1 MKKKLVLTRQT
12 LSPELLALAGVPAQ
26 LRNEDKSVSY
36 WITATYEDD
45 VLRGLSCIPADQMS
59 ILGNI
64 YIGRVSN
71 VVKNLNAAF
80 IQITADGGQGYY
92 SMEKQKNPIFT
103 KKIGKK
109 PLCIGD
115 ELLVQVEKEA
125 MKTKDP
131 VLSTNLNFTGNYL
144 VLTTG
149 NTKLGISSKLEHDAR
164 LHFRELLEAH
174 KKDEYGLIVR
184 TNAKNAADNEIL
196 QELEELEQ
204 EFMHIR
210 ETAVHKTCFSLIHQP
225 EHGFR
230 KTLQDADLASLT
242 EIVTDDREAYL
253 SITSYYEK
261 NPNFAGQVRMYEDSM
276 LPLFK
281 LYSLERELRDALR
294 ERVWLKSGGYLVIE
308 PTEAMVVIDVNT
320 GKYEGKKKLEE
331 TVLKI
336 NLEAA
341 AEIARQLRLRNL
353 SGIIMVDFID
363 MNQEAHKEALMDAL
377 RAAVAKDPV
386 KTVVV
391 EMTRL
396 NLVEI
401 TRKKVRRP
409 LYEQAAGL
417 YNSTRE

>member
-45 VLRGLSCIPADQMS
+45 VLWGLSCIPADQMS

-92 SMEKQKNPIFT
+92 PMEKQKNPIFT

-144 VLTTG
+144 VLTTE

-230 KTLQDADLASLT
+230 KTLQDADPASLT

-294 ERVWLKSGGYLVIE
+294 ERVWLKSGAYLVIQ
-308 PTEAMVVIDVNT
+308 PTEALTVIDVNSGKNIAIGGSITDTTHASTLNIPSVRTLFSIT
-320 GKYEGKKKLEE
+320 G
-331 TVLKI
+331 VP
-336 NLEAA
+336 
-341 AEIARQLRLRNL
+341 
-353 SGIIMVDFID
+353 ID
-363 MNQEAHKEALMDAL
+363 DKAL
-377 RAAVAKDPV
+377 
-386 KTVVV
+386 
-391 EMTRL
+391 
-396 NLVEI
+396 
-401 TRKKVRRP
+401 
-409 LYEQAAGL
+409 
-417 YNSTRE
+417 

>member
-45 VLRGLSCIPADQMS
+45 VLWGLSCIPADQTS
-59 ILGNI
+59 VLGNV

-92 SMEKQKNPIFT
+92 PMEKQKNPIFT

-144 VLTTG
+144 VLTTE

-184 TNAKNAADNEIL
+184 TNAKNAVDNEIL

-230 KTLQDADLASLT
+230 KTLQDADPASLT
-242 EIVTDDREAYL
+242 EIVTDDREAYF

-261 NPNFAGQVRMYEDSM
+261 NPNFAGQVRMYEDPM

-294 ERVWLKSGGYLVIE
+294 ERVWLKSGAYLVIQ
-308 PTEAMVVIDVNT
+308 PTEALTVIDVNS
-320 GKYEGKKKLEE
+320 GKNIAKKSAAENFK
-331 TVLKI
+331 KI

-341 AEIARQLRLRNL
+341 EEIARQLRLRNI
-353 SGIIMVDFID
+353 SGICIVDFINMD
-363 MNQEAHKEALMDAL
+363 SEEAKAELMHAFRTEL
-377 RAAVAKDPV
+377 KKDPV
-386 KTVVV
+386 PVQLIDITK
-391 EMTRL
+391 L
-396 NLVEI
+396 GLVEL
-401 TRKKVRRP
+401 TRKKVQKTLR
-409 LYEQAAGL
+409 EQI
-417 YNSTRE
+417 NFQKSVDE

>member
-1 MKKKLVLTRQT
+1 MKKKLVL
-12 LSPELLALAGVPAQ
+12 VPAQ

-92 SMEKQKNPIFT
+92 PMEKQKNPIFT

-144 VLTTG
+144 VLTTE

-204 EFMHIR
+204 EFMHIK

-261 NPNFAGQVRMYEDSM
+261 NPNFAGQVRMYEDPM

-294 ERVWLKSGGYLVIE
+294 ERVWLKSGAYLVIQ
-308 PTEAMVVIDVNT
+308 PTEALTVIDVNS
-320 GKYEGKKKLEE
+320 GKNIAKKSAAENFK
-331 TVLKI
+331 KI

-341 AEIARQLRLRNL
+341 GEIARQLRLRNI
-353 SGIIMVDFID
+353 SGICIVDFINMD
-363 MNQEAHKEALMDAL
+363 SEEAKAELMHAFRTEL
-377 RAAVAKDPV
+377 KKDPV
-386 KTVVV
+386 PVQLIDITK
-391 EMTRL
+391 L
-396 NLVEI
+396 GLVEL
-401 TRKKVRRP
+401 TRKKVQKTLR
-409 LYEQAAGL
+409 EQI
-417 YNSTRE
+417 NFQKSVDE

>member
-12 LSPELLALAGVPAQ
+12 FSPELLALAGVPAQ

-45 VLRGLSCIPADQMS
+45 VLWGMSCIPADQTS

-92 SMEKQKNPIFT
+92 PMEKQKNPIFT

-144 VLTTG
+144 VLTTE

-164 LHFRELLEAH
+164 LHFRGLLEAH

-294 ERVWLKSGGYLVIE
+294 ERVWLKSGAYLVIQ
-308 PTEAMVVIDVNT
+308 PTEALTVIDVNS
-320 GKYEGKKKLEE
+320 GKNRSRREE
-331 TVLKI
+331 ALFAI
-336 NLEAA
+336 NVEAA
-341 AEIARQLRLRNL
+341 KEIARQLRLRNI
-353 SGIIMVDFID
+353 SGMILVDFI
-363 MNQEAHKEALMDAL
+363 NLKKKEQQQKLISVIREEL
-377 RAAVAKDPV
+377 QKDSVPANFIDI
-386 KTVVV
+386 
-391 EMTRL
+391 TRL
-396 NLVEI
+396 GLVEL
-401 TRKKVRRP
+401 TRKKVYKS
-409 LYEQAAGL
+409 L
-417 YNSTRE
+417 REILS

>member
-45 VLRGLSCIPADQMS
+45 VLWGLSCILADQTS
-59 ILGNI
+59 VLGNV

-92 SMEKQKNPIFT
+92 PMEKQKNPIFT

-144 VLTTG
+144 VLTTE
-149 NTKLGISSKLEHDAR
+149 NKKLGISSKLEHDAR
-164 LHFRELLEAH
+164 LHFRELLESH
-174 KKDEYGLIVR
+174 NKDEYCLIFR
-184 TNAKNAADNEIL
+184 KNAKNAADNEIL

-261 NPNFAGQVRMYEDSM
+261 NPNFAGQVRMYEDPM
-276 LPLFK
+276 LPLYK

-294 ERVWLKSGGYLVIE
+294 ERVWLKSGAYLVIQ
-308 PTEAMVVIDVNT
+308 PTEALTVIDVNS
-320 GKYEGKKKLEE
+320 GKNIAKRSAAENFK
-331 TVLKI
+331 KI

-341 AEIARQLRLRNL
+341 EEIARQLRLRNI
-353 SGIIMVDFID
+353 SGICIVDFINMD
-363 MNQEAHKEALMDAL
+363 SEEAKAELMHAFRTEL
-377 RAAVAKDPV
+377 KKDPV
-386 KTVVV
+386 PVQLIDITK
-391 EMTRL
+391 L
-396 NLVEI
+396 GLVEL
-401 TRKKVRRP
+401 TRKKVQKTLR
-409 LYEQAAGL
+409 EQI
-417 YNSTRE
+417 NFQKSVDE

>member
-12 LSPELLALAGVPAQ
+12 LSPELLALAGVPSH
-26 LRNEDKSVSY
+26 LRNADTKSAAY

-45 VLRGLSCIPADQMS
+45 VLRGLSCIPADQTS

-92 SMEKQKNPIFT
+92 PMEKPKNPVFT

-131 VLSTNLNFTGNYL
+131 VLSTNLNFAGNYL
-144 VLTTG
+144 VLTTE
-149 NTKLGISSKLEHDAR
+149 NTKLGISSKLEHDTR
-164 LHFRELLEAH
+164 LHFRELLEVH

-184 TNAKNAADNEIL
+184 TNAKNAADSEIL
-196 QELEELEQ
+196 QELKELEQ
-204 EFMHIR
+204 EFMHIK
-210 ETAVHKTCFSLIHQP
+210 ETAVHKTCFSLIYQP

-230 KTLQDADLASLT
+230 KTLQNTDLASLA
-242 EIVTDDREAYL
+242 EIVTDDRETYRL
-253 SITSYYEK
+253 VTSYYEK

-294 ERVWLKSGGYLVIE
+294 ERVWLKSGAYLVIQ
-308 PTEAMVVIDVNT
+308 PTEALTVIDVNS
-320 GKYEGKKKLEE
+320 GKNIAKKSAAENFR
-331 TVLKI
+331 KI

-341 AEIARQLRLRNL
+341 GEIARQLRLRNI
-353 SGIIMVDFID
+353 SGICIVDFINMD
-363 MNQEAHKEALMDAL
+363 SEDAKAELMHAFRAELKE
-377 RAAVAKDPV
+377 DPV
-386 KTVVV
+386 PVQLIDITK
-391 EMTRL
+391 L
-396 NLVEI
+396 GLVEL
-401 TRKKVRRP
+401 TRKKVQKTLR
-409 LYEQAAGL
+409 EQI
-417 YNSTRE
+417 NFQKSVDE

>member
-1 MKKKLVLTRQT
+1 MKGGETDEKKLVLTRQT

-92 SMEKQKNPIFT
+92 PMERQKNPIFT

-144 VLTTG
+144 VLTTE

-294 ERVWLKSGGYLVIE
+294 ERVWLKSGAYLVIQ
-308 PTEAMVVIDVNT
+308 PTEALTVIDVNS
-320 GKYEGKKKLEE
+320 GKNIAKNLLPRILKRSTLRRQKRLQDSSGCATYPVSVLWISSIW
-331 TVLKI
+331 TV
-336 NLEAA
+336 
-341 AEIARQLRLRNL
+341 
-353 SGIIMVDFID
+353 
-363 MNQEAHKEALMDAL
+363 
-377 RAAVAKDPV
+377 
-386 KTVVV
+386 
-391 EMTRL
+391 
-396 NLVEI
+396 
-401 TRKKVRRP
+401 RKQK
-409 LYEQAAGL
+409 Q
-417 YNSTRE
+417 N